1 MAVPGLQWVAT
12 PPAEAES
19 TEEIRVPPQP
29 YTGPPSYPVPP
40 RWGLPLLGWRRPRPL
55 STPVVGA
62 AERMLT
68 LAATAFPLLWLSAA
82 LAVAT
87 AAAEGWRYAL
97 LLDSRTDA
105 VPATSLHVSDAL
117 VVTGGMVSLI
127 AAALAGA
134 VTLGWLVRACA
145 AAAESAGVR
154 PPRPAW
160 QLVAGVLVP
169 GVNLLLPGA
178 VLAELEH
185 TALRRDPGRRPRPSP
200 LVAAWWVVWATGLG
214 LGALTLLWGLRS
226 GVQARADGVL
236 LHLVTDLVAGVV
248 AVVTIVVLRRLTQ
261 LLGPAQRWDARRMV
275 VVRVGSDSAA
285 VG

>member
-1 MAVPGLQWVAT
+1 MAVPGLRWVAT
-12 PPAEAES
+12 PPAV
-19 TEEIRVPPQP
+19 TETAGEIHVPPQP
-29 YTGPPSYPVPP
+29 YTGPPSYPAPP
-40 RWGLPLLGWRRPRPL
+40 RWGFPLLGWRRPMPL
-55 STPVVGA
+55 TTPVVSA
-62 AERMLT
+62 AERMRA
-68 LAATAFPLLWLSAA
+68 LAATAVPLLWLSAA
-82 LAVAT
+82 LAWAT
-87 AAAEGWRYAL
+87 AGAEGWRYGL

-105 VPATSLHVSDAL
+105 VPATPLHVSDAL
-117 VVTGGMVSLI
+117 VVTGGVVSLI

-134 VTLGWLVRACA
+134 ITLGWLVRACA

-185 TALRRDPGRRPRPSP
+185 TALRQDPGRRPRPSL
-200 LVAAWWVVWATGLG
+200 LVAGWWVLWALGLG
-214 LGALTLLWGLRS
+214 LAAVTMLWGLRT

-236 LHLVTDLVAGVV
+236 LHLVTDLVAGAV
-248 AVVTIVVLRRLTQ
+248 AVLTTVVVRRMTQ
-261 LLGPAQRWDARRMV
+261 LLEPVCQWGARRMV

>member
-12 PPAEAES
+12 PPVVTEA
-19 TEEIRVPPQP
+19 TEQSWVPPQP
-29 YTGPPSYPVPP
+29 YTGPPSYPAPP

-55 STPVVGA
+55 TTPVVSA
-62 AERMLT
+62 AERMRA
-68 LAATAFPLLWLSAA
+68 LAATAVPLLWLSAGLA
-82 LAVAT
+82 LAT

-105 VPATSLHVSDAL
+105 VPATPLHVSDAL
-117 VVTGGMVSLI
+117 VVTGGVISLI

-134 VTLGWLVRACA
+134 ITLGWLVRACT
-145 AAAESAGVR
+145 AAAEAAGVR
-154 PPRPAW
+154 QPRPAW

-185 TALRRDPGRRPRPSP
+185 AALRRDPGHRPRPSP
-200 LVAAWWVVWATGLG
+200 LVAGWWVLWAMGLG
-214 LGALTLLWGLRS
+214 LGAVTLLWGLRT

-236 LHLVTDLVAGVV
+236 LHLVTDLVAGAV
-248 AVVTIVVLRRLTQ
+248 AVVTIVVVRRMTR
-261 LLGPAQRWDARRMV
+261 LLSPAYQGSARRMV
-275 VVRVGSDSAA
+275 VVRVGSDPAA